1 MINKY
6 LALMVSAV
14 AIFATSANAGHHG
27 HKSAVVPTITQEAS
41 YRLRESLGCCNA

>member
-27 HKSAVVPTITQEAS
+27 HKSAVVPTITQEAV
-41 YRLRESLGCCNA
+41 LTGLENP